1 MTPLATPGW
10 GRAATSERNLFVSDQ
25 RFDSQSRRA
34 TVPDLPLIIEQ
45 LQDQL
50 DQLRA
55 TIEAQQ
61 VVIDQHDARL
71 SALERP

>member
-1 MTPLATPGW
+1 M
-10 GRAATSERNLFVSDQ
+10 SDQ
-25 RFDSQSRRA
+25 RFDSRSRRA
-34 TVPDLPLIIEQ
+34 TIPDLPLIIEQ

>member
-1 MTPLATPGW
+1 M
-10 GRAATSERNLFVSDQ
+10 SDQ
-25 RFDSQSRRA
+25 PANRHSRRP

-61 VVIDQHDARL
+61 AIIERHDARL
-71 SALERP
+71 TALERS